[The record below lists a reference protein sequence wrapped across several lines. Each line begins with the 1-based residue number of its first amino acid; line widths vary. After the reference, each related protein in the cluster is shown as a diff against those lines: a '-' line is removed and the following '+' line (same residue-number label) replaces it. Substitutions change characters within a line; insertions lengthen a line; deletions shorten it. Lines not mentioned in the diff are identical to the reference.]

1 MVDLKQAIL
10 PYYLRVNRFSRG
22 TVEIIRV
29 TIKNFT
35 LARGSEAAA
44 SLAYYALFSLFPLL
58 LILISVAGFVLN
70 REDAYQAVLALVFQ
84 ALPNAE
90 PIVERNLQVILSQRG
105 TIGAIG
111 LLGAFW
117 SASGFF
123 NTLVRNI
130 NRAWL
135 NLKPRDV
142 IRTRLLALGLIGM
155 IILLLVLSL
164 LSTAA
169 FNLIRLFDRIFLNGE
184 HLENTP
190 IYPYLRLLIPAFFTF
205 LMFLIIYRWIPNTKV
220 RWRACMWGS
229 LWTTV
234 AWELAKFGFSAYLS
248 SGLAQYEILYGSLG
262 TVLALMFYIYLS
274 CTIILLGAHLTATID
289 QRKPRRSLAEQAE
302 GNNQKAAA

>member
-10 PYYLRVNRFSRG
+10 PYYLRLNRFSRG
-22 TVEIIRV
+22 TIEIIRV
-29 TIKNFT
+29 TLKNFT

-58 LILISVAGFVLN
+58 LILISVAGFILK
-70 REDAYQAVLALVFQ
+70 REDAYQAVLTLVFQ

-90 PIVERNLQVILSQRG
+90 PLIERNLQVILSRRG
-105 TIGAIG
+105 TIGVIG

-130 NRAWL
+130 NHAWL

-142 IRTRLLALGLIGM
+142 IRTRLLALGMIGM

-164 LSTAA
+164 LSTAV
-169 FNLIRLFDRIFLNGE
+169 FNLIRIFDQVFLNGD
-184 HLENTP
+184 HLENTV
-190 IYPYLRLLIPAFFTF
+190 IYPYLRVLIPAFFTF

-229 LWTTV
+229 LWTSV

-289 QRKPRRSLAEQAE
+289 QRKPRRTLHPSTESQQTE
-302 GNNQKAAA
+302 TAA